1 MATRA
6 HRLVPR
12 DSSALGHSS
21 LVACGSGFMLAFAL
35 VLLAM
40 AMSDALYRD
49 PTTLAMALGGGVGLV
64 GVFALAVVRY
74 DAAVA
79 LGFLILGVV
88 WVEPAPTDGV
98 FTVLIAVAAATG
110 RLGLSRVPRSVLV
123 LLGVLLA
130 VNLASAMA
138 AVDLGAAVRFL
149 SITLY
154 VITLGVWLTGY
165 ANSPA
170 RGRLVAAA
178 YIASAVGSALLGSL
192 SLVATFPGSDL
203 MSAGGL
209 RARGLFEDPNVF
221 GPFLVPATL
230 LLIAERARPRLF
242 TPRPALTT
250 TLVAVLVVGVVLSY
264 SRAAWINLAVG
275 LCVLAFILAKGRG
288 GLRRALAVA
297 VAVAV
302 AGSATIAVVETTGS
316 GTFFE
321 ERARVQ
327 SYDTERFDAQQ
338 AGLDLGFAH
347 PLGIGP
353 GQFEILVP
361 VAAHSL
367 YVRVFSEQGLP
378 GMAILLALLAT
389 TLVLA
394 ARNLS
399 LRGDTYGVS
408 SAALLA
414 AWCGILVNSLV
425 VDTLHWRHLWVVA
438 ALIWAGAM
446 QPLAHSGRTSSAFG
460 YRRRGGDRFRPARGS
475 STRGHFTA

>member
-1 MATRA
+1 
-6 HRLVPR
+6 
-12 DSSALGHSS
+12 
-21 LVACGSGFMLAFAL
+21 
-35 VLLAM
+35 
-40 AMSDALYRD
+40 
-49 PTTLAMALGGGVGLV
+49 
-64 GVFALAVVRY
+64 
-74 DAAVA
+74 
-79 LGFLILGVV
+79 
-88 WVEPAPTDGV
+88 VEPAPTDAV
-98 FTVLIAVAAATG
+98 FAVLIAIAAATG

-123 LLGVLLA
+123 LLGALLA
-130 VNLASAMA
+130 LNLASAMA
-138 AVDLGAAVRFL
+138 AVNLGAAVRFL
-149 SITLY
+149 GITLY

-165 ANSPA
+165 VNSPA
-170 RGRLVAAA
+170 QGRLVAAA
-178 YIASAVGSALLGSL
+178 YIASAVGSALFGSL

-242 TPRPALTT
+242 APRPALTT
-250 TLVAVLVVGVVLSY
+250 TLLVVLVVGVVLSY

-275 LCVLAFILAKGRG
+275 VCVLAFILAKGRG

-297 VAVAV
+297 VAVAI

-321 ERARVQ
+321 ERAQVQ

-338 AGLDLGFAH
+338 AGVDLGFAR

-353 GQFEILVP
+353 GQFEILEP

-367 YVRVFSEQGLP
+367 YVRVLSEQGLP
-378 GMAILLALLAT
+378 GIAVLLALLAT
-389 TLVLA
+389 TLMLA

-399 LRGDTYGVS
+399 LGDTYGVS

-425 VDTLHWRHLWVVA
+425 VDTLHWRHLWVLA
-438 ALIWAGAM
+438 ALIWVGAM
-446 QPLAHSGRTSSAFG
+446 Q
-460 YRRRGGDRFRPARGS
+460 RGS
-475 STRGHFTA
+475 SPRARFMA

>member
-1 MATRA
+1 LAVRA
-6 HRLVPR
+6 HRLVSR
-12 DSSALGHSS
+12 NGSALRRSWTEAPGWQW
-21 LVACGSGFMLAFAL
+21 LLTVAFGLAL

-40 AMSDALYRD
+40 AMAEVLYER
-49 PTTLAMALGGGVGLV
+49 PTTLAMALGGGLGLA

-79 LGFLILGVV
+79 LGFLLLGAV

-98 FTVLIAVAAATG
+98 FAILIAVAAATG
-110 RLGLSRVPRSVLV
+110 RLGLSHVPRSVLI
-123 LLGVLLA
+123 LLGALLA
-130 VNLASAMA
+130 LNLASAMA
-138 AVDLGAAVRFL
+138 AVDLGAATRFL
-149 SITLY
+149 VITLY
-154 VITLGVWLTGY
+154 LITLGVWLTEY
-165 ANSPA
+165 VNSPA

-178 YIASAVGSALLGSL
+178 YIAAAVGSALLGSL
-192 SLVATFPGSDL
+192 SVVAAFPGSDL

-242 TPRPALTT
+242 APRPALTT
-250 TLVAVLVVGVVLSY
+250 AMIVVLVLGVVLSY

-275 LCVLAFILAKGRG
+275 VCVLAFILAKGRG
-288 GLRRALAVA
+288 GVRRALAVA
-297 VAVAV
+297 VAVAI
-302 AGSATIAVVETTGS
+302 AGTATIAVIETTGS

-338 AGLDLGFAH
+338 AGIDLGLAH

-367 YVRVFSEQGLP
+367 YVRVLSEQGLP
-378 GMAILLALLAT
+378 GMAVLLALLGT

-399 LRGDTYGVS
+399 LQRNAYGVS

-446 QPLAHSGRTSSAFG
+446 QPMAYQARTSSAS
-460 YRRRGGDRFRPARGS
+460 P
-475 STRGHFTA
+475 